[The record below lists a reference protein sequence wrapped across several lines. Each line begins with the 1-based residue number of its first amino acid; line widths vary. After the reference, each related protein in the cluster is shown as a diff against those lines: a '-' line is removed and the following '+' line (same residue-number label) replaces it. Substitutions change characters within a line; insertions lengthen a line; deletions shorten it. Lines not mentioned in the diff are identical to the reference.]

1 MFFNNKDIKKNI
13 IIAKN
18 SRKVDPNTFYHLR
31 SFHQLYIKLDG
42 LSLDYI
48 LKKWNQYTTS
58 NIILKN
64 ILFIG
69 EKNRFN
75 VMKIYSNTNFFVY
88 PGTNSSIHPES
99 SVNKNIITSTL
110 YYYIGN
116 NFEEDYQNININEDK
131 FYEQNFLEIA
141 EYSPKEDMIFFG
153 LERLIY
159 VSELEK
165 SKV

>member
-1 MFFNNKDIKKNI
+1 M
-13 IIAKN
+13 IAKI
-18 SRKVDPNTFYHLR
+18 SRKNDPNTFYHLR
-31 SFHQLYIKLDG
+31 SFHQLLIKLDG
-42 LSLDYI
+42 LSLEYI
-48 LKKWNQYTTS
+48 LQKWNQYTTS

-75 VMKIYSNTNFFVY
+75 VKKIYSNKNFFLY
-88 PGTNSSIHPES
+88 PGTNSSFHPES
-99 SVNKNIITSTL
+99 NVKKKINTSTL

-116 NFEEDYQNININEDK
+116 NFEKDYQNININEDK
-131 FYEQNFLEIA
+131 LFEQNFLEIG
-141 EYSPKEDMIFFG
+141 EYLPKEDMLGFG

-165 SKV
+165 SKIWNNK